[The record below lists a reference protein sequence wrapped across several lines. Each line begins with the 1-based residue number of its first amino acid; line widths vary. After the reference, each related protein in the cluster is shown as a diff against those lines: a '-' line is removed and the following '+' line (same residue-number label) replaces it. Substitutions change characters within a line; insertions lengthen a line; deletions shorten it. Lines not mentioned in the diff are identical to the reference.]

1 MPTAKGD
8 PGRLTEAAF
17 QRQVLDLAKLC
28 GWRTYHTHDSRRS
41 QPGFPDI
48 VLVNPKRRHTLF
60 VELKTDVGRVTAAQ
74 QAWIDDLRR
83 AGANVHLWR
92 PADWTAI
99 VEILGAGR

>member
-1 MPTAKGD
+1 MPTAKGG
-8 PGRLTEAAF
+8 PGRLTERQF

-28 GWRTYHTHDSRRS
+28 GYRAYHTHDSRRS

-74 QAWIDDLRR
+74 QAWIDDLQR

-92 PADWTAI
+92 PTDWPSI
-99 VEILGAGR
+99 VEILGAA